1 MNDEA
6 NNTEQAAAGN
16 NFSFS
21 IVSIYI
27 KDVSFETPNSP
38 HIFMSQQQDTF
49 EIGMELANKAMQLG
63 ESLYEVTLTLTVTAK
78 VKGGDKTAYLIEVN
92 QSGVFNVSDIE
103 QDHLGWLLATYCP
116 KILFP
121 YARQTISDL
130 VTKGGFPLLL
140 LAPVNFDAIYNNM
153 QQEQAAKA
161 DA

>member
-6 NNTEQAAAGN
+6 TNTAQSENNL
-16 NFSFS
+16 SFS
-21 IVSIYI
+21 IASIYI

-38 HIFMSQQQDTF
+38 QIFMTQETF
-49 EIGMELANKAMQLG
+49 EIGMELANKAMQLNEEG
-63 ESLYEVTLTLTVTAK
+63 LYEVTLTLTVTAK
-78 VKGGDKTAYLIEVN
+78 VKDSDKTAYLIEVN
-92 QSGVFNVSDIE
+92 QAGIFNIANIDQE
-103 QDHLGWLLATYCP
+103 HLGWMLGTYCP

-140 LAPVNFDAIYNNM
+140 LAPVNFEAIYNNM
-153 QQEQAAKA
+153 QENAANPNRIA

>member
-6 NNTEQAAAGN
+6 TNAAQPAGDL
-16 NFSFS
+16 NFS
-21 IVSIYI
+21 IASIYI

-38 HIFMSQQQDTF
+38 QIFMDQETF
-49 EIGMELANKAMQLG
+49 EIGMELANKAMQLNDD
-63 ESLYEVTLTLTVTAK
+63 LYEVTLTLTVTAK
-78 VKGGDKTAYLIEVN
+78 VKDSDKTAYLIEVN
-92 QSGVFNVSDIE
+92 QAGIFNIANIE
-103 QDHLGWLLATYCP
+103 QDHLGWMLGTYCP

-140 LAPVNFDAIYNNM
+140 LAPINFEAIYNNM
-153 QQEQAAKA
+153 QENAANPNQIA